1 MIGTAARLI
10 DAADRPFATEDGVV
24 RAVLVDP
31 RAETSGAHGERHL
44 GASPGGLA
52 IHLADRNKCL
62 ARNNK
67 SSDGREATNVS
78 NGSNVIMTDDWKGN
92 HRGFQD
98 HKKKKPQ
105 QQQQVTQKDW
115 DKIDAILG
123 NDQIRSRL
131 FDAGYVIVRR

>member
-1 MIGTAARLI
+1 
-10 DAADRPFATEDGVV
+10 
-24 RAVLVDP
+24 
-31 RAETSGAHGERHL
+31 
-44 GASPGGLA
+44 
-52 IHLADRNKCL
+52 
-62 ARNNK
+62 
-67 SSDGREATNVS
+67 
-78 NGSNVIMTDDWKGN
+78 MTDDWKGN